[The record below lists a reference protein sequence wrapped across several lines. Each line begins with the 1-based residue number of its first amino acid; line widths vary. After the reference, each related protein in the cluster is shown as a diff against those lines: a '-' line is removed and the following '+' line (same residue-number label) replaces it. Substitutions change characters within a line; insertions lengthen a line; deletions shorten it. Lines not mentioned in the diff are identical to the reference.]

1 MAKMKKKWRIYPR
14 GAAFWVTFGLIGIII
29 VMLILGIV
37 LADWREKIVL
47 NIVATIVIG
56 TAIIIIVVVF
66 FLANISID
74 ENNCLKM
81 PFFCRNLMPAF
92 AEKKEKIVL
101 KKNLVDVHLKFVR
114 MYMYLGFE
122 DENGK
127 VRFINVTMFSKKQ
140 QALLQQKLE
149 EYKIEQH

>member
-1 MAKMKKKWRIYPR
+1 M
-14 GAAFWVTFGLIGIII
+14 TFGLISIII

-37 LADWREKIVL
+37 LADWREKILL
-47 NIVATIVIG
+47 NIIATIIIG
-56 TAIIIIVVVF
+56 AAIIIIVVVF

-101 KKNLVDVHLKFVR
+101 KKNLIDVHLKFVR

-127 VRFINVTMFSKKQ
+127 VTLINVTMFSKKQ
-140 QALLQQKLE
+140 QAVLQHKLE
-149 EYKIEQH
+149 EYKIERN

>member
-1 MAKMKKKWRIYPR
+1 M
-14 GAAFWVTFGLIGIII
+14 TFGLISIII

-47 NIVATIVIG
+47 NIIATIIIG
-56 TAIIIIVVVF
+56 AAIIIIVVVF

-101 KKNLVDVHLKFVR
+101 KKNLIDVHLKFVR

-127 VRFINVTMFSKKQ
+127 VTLINVTMF
-140 QALLQQKLE
+140 
-149 EYKIEQH
+149 

>member
-1 MAKMKKKWRIYPR
+1 MNKKWRIYPR
-14 GAAFWVTFGLIGIII
+14 GAAFWVTFGILMIIALMFIIGII
-29 VMLILGIV
+29 VVKFSQEELILEII
-37 LADWREKIVL
+37 L
-47 NIVATIVIG
+47 TIILFS
-56 TAIIIIVVVF
+56 IIIVAIVGF

-92 AEKKEKIVL
+92 SEKKKKIVL
-101 KKNLVDVHLKFVR
+101 KKNLVDVHLMHTYV
-114 MYMYLGFE
+114 YVYLGFE

-140 QALLQQKLE
+140 QAILQHKLE
-149 EYKIEQH
+149 EYKID

>member
-1 MAKMKKKWRIYPR
+1 MNKKWRIYPR
-14 GAAFWVTFGLIGIII
+14 GAAFWVTFGILMIIALMFIIGII
-29 VMLILGIV
+29 VVKFSQEELILEII
-37 LADWREKIVL
+37 L
-47 NIVATIVIG
+47 TIILFS
-56 TAIIIIVVVF
+56 IIIVAIVGF

-92 AEKKEKIVL
+92 SEKKKKIVL
-101 KKNLVDVHLKFVR
+101 EKNLVDVHLMHTYV
-114 MYMYLGFE
+114 YVYLGFE

-140 QALLQQKLE
+140 QAILQHKLE
-149 EYKIEQH
+149 EYKID

>member
-1 MAKMKKKWRIYPR
+1 MAHLPERS
-14 GAAFWVTFGLIGIII
+14 GFLGEFGLISIII

-47 NIVATIVIG
+47 NIIATIIIG
-56 TAIIIIVVVF
+56 AAIIIIVVVF

-101 KKNLVDVHLKFVR
+101 KKNLIDVHLKFVR

-127 VRFINVTMFSKKQ
+127 VTLINVTMFSKKQ
-140 QALLQQKLE
+140 QAVLQHKLE
-149 EYKIEQH
+149 EYKIEQN

>member
-1 MAKMKKKWRIYPR
+1 MKKWRIYPR
-14 GAAFWVTFGLIGIII
+14 GAAFWVTFGLISIII

-37 LADWREKIVL
+37 LADWREKIVI
-47 NIVATIVIG
+47 NIIATFVIG
-56 TAIIIIVVVF
+56 SSIIIIVVVL

-81 PFFCRNLMPAF
+81 PFFCRNLMPAI

-114 MYMYLGFE
+114 MYMYLGFK

-127 VRFINVTMFSKKQ
+127 IRFINVTMFSKKQ
-140 QALLQQKLE
+140 QAILQHKLE
-149 EYKIEQH
+149 EYKIEQN